1 MIFGFGFHPITK
13 EYKVMKIIYY
23 VNLFRDDG
31 RSFNV
36 SKVEVC
42 TLGGYSWR
50 RIEKVDYLI
59 HSNYQGIFLNGKMHW
74 FTRFGKYNGRL
85 DRLIVSFDLAD
96 EVFAEVPKVDFNA
109 DLRTDSFHLAILG
122 GRLAVAITLPNQ
134 DGGGTEIWVM
144 REYNVKESLVKEFRI
159 GAYAPTPNSV
169 THHFVKVLYML
180 KNGELLLDYKCG
192 NLVSYDPQNGVF
204 RTLKFQGMPN
214 LREEL
219 PNMFNAIVHVGGLN
233 WIDEPPALL

>member
-122 GRLAVAITLPNQ
+122 DCLAVAITLPHLRSWRNRTLGYEGIQ
-134 DGGGTEIWVM
+134 CE
-144 REYNVKESLVKEFRI
+144 
-159 GAYAPTPNSV
+159 
-169 THHFVKVLYML
+169 KVLGEG
-180 KNGELLLDYKCG
+180 NGELLLDYKCG